1 MSVVTSTTVAGSD
14 HPGVSAALAWCR
26 SGNKKNFIDGEWVS
40 AASGR
45 TLETFNPATGEVLAQ
60 VAESDKADVDRAV
73 AAARR
78 AFESPGWSAISPHA
92 RTHILLRMADAIEQH
107 ADELAALETLDN
119 GMPTW
124 FSGAVVKMTV
134 DTFRYYAG
142 WPTKILGTTVPS
154 DASSFIYTLR
164 EPIGV
169 CGQIN
174 PWNVPLLLAGVKF
187 APALACGNTIVAK
200 PSELASL
207 TCLRLVELFH
217 EAGLP
222 PGVLNV
228 VTGYGATVGA
238 AISEHPGIDKVAF
251 TGSTA
256 VGKQI
261 LLASA
266 GNLKRVTLE
275 LGGKSPHIVFPDA
288 DMDKALAAAVNGFTR
303 NSGQIC
309 SSGTRLFV
317 HESIHDAFSKEVA
330 KLAASLKVGNP
341 FEADTKLGPVIS
353 ARQLDRVMSYVDAGQ
368 ADGAT
373 LMSGGRR
380 LGNAGYFVEPTV
392 FSGVQNAMKIAQEEI
407 FGPVACVIPFKTEEE
422 VIALS
427 NESTYGLAGGIWTR
441 DIGRG
446 HKIARA
452 LKGGRIWINTFGET
466 DPVMPF
472 GGFKQSGLGREF
484 GAESIM
490 TYTEPKSVMV
500 RY

>member
-1 MSVVTSTTVAGSD
+1 MTAHSMKSESE
-14 HPGVSAALAWCR
+14 HPGLAAALAWCR
-26 SGNKKNFIDGEWVS
+26 SGAKQHFIDGKWVP

-45 TLETFNPATGEVLAQ
+45 TMETLNPATADVLARI
-60 VAESDKADVDRAV
+60 AEGDKTDVDLAV

-78 AFESPGWSAISPHA
+78 AFESSGWRGMAPHA
-92 RTHILLRMADAIEQH
+92 RTAVLLRLADAIEQH

-119 GMPTW
+119 GMPAW
-124 FSGAVVKMTV
+124 FSAAVVKMTV

-142 WPTKILGTTVPS
+142 WPTKILGTTVPTDPS
-154 DASSFIYTLR
+154 AFIYTLR

-187 APALACGNTIVAK
+187 GPALACGNTIVAK

-207 TCLRLVELFH
+207 TCLRLVEIFH

-222 PGVLNV
+222 PGVMNV
-228 VTGYGATVGA
+228 VTGYGQTVGA

-256 VGKQI
+256 IGKQI

-288 DMDKALAAAVNGFTR
+288 DLDKALAAAVNGFTR

-317 HESIHDAFSKEVA
+317 HRSIHDEFANEVA
-330 KLAASLKVGNP
+330 KLVASLKVGNP
-341 FEADTKLGPVIS
+341 FDADTKLGPLIS
-353 ARQLDRVMSYVDAGQ
+353 SKQRERVMSYVDAGN
-368 ADGAT
+368 DEGAT
-373 LMSGGRR
+373 LMTGGRQA
-380 LGNAGYFVEPTV
+380 GDAGYYVEPTV
-392 FSGVQNAMKIAQEEI
+392 FSGVSNTMKIAQEEI
-407 FGPVACVIPFKTEEE
+407 FGPVVCVIPFDTEED
-422 VIALS
+422 VIAQG
-427 NESTYGLAGGIWTR
+427 NDSTYGLAGGIWTR
-441 DIGRG
+441 DIGRA
-446 HKIARA
+446 HRIAGA

-472 GGFKQSGLGREF
+472 GGYKQSGLGREF
-484 GAESIM
+484 GAESIQ
-490 TYTEPKSVMV
+490 TYTEAKSVML

>member
-1 MSVVTSTTVAGSD
+1 MTVLSTKSESE
-14 HPGVSAALAWCR
+14 HPGLAAALAWCR
-26 SGNKKNFIDGEWVS
+26 SGAKQHFIDGKWVP

-45 TLETFNPATGEVLAQ
+45 TMETLNPATADVLARI
-60 VAESDKADVDRAV
+60 AEGDKTDVDLAV

-78 AFESPGWSAISPHA
+78 AFESSGWRSMSPHA
-92 RTHILLRMADAIEQH
+92 RTAVLLRLADAIEQH
-107 ADELAALETLDN
+107 ADELASLETLDN
-119 GMPTW
+119 GMPAW
-124 FSGAVVKMTV
+124 FSAAVVKMTV

-142 WPTKILGTTVPS
+142 WPTKILGTTVPT
-154 DASSFIYTLR
+154 DSSAFIYTLR

-187 APALACGNTIVAK
+187 APALACGNTIVTK

-228 VTGYGATVGA
+228 VTGYGQTVGA

-256 VGKQI
+256 IGKQI

-275 LGGKSPHIVFPDA
+275 LGGKTPHIVFPDA
-288 DMDKALAAAVNGFTR
+288 DLDKALAAAVNGFTR

-317 HESIHDAFSKEVA
+317 HRSIHDEFANEVA

-341 FEADTKLGPVIS
+341 FDADTKLGPLIS
-353 ARQLDRVMSYVDAGQ
+353 SKQRDRVMSYVDVGN
-368 ADGAT
+368 DEGAT
-373 LMSGGRR
+373 LLTGGRQVR
-380 LGNAGYFVEPTV
+380 EAGYFVEPTV
-392 FSGVQNAMKIAQEEI
+392 FSGVRNAMKIAQEEI
-407 FGPVACVIPFKTEEE
+407 FGPVACVIPFDTEDD
-422 VIALS
+422 VIAQGNDS
-427 NESTYGLAGGIWTR
+427 AYGLAGGIWTR
-441 DIGRG
+441 DVGRA
-446 HKIARA
+446 HRIAGA

-472 GGFKQSGLGREF
+472 GGYKQSGLGREF
-484 GAESIM
+484 GAESIQ
-490 TYTEPKSVMV
+490 TYTEAKSVML

>member
-1 MSVVTSTTVAGSD
+1 MTVLSTKSESE
-14 HPGVSAALAWCR
+14 HPGLAAALAWCR
-26 SGNKKNFIDGEWVS
+26 SGAKQHFIDGKWVP

-45 TLETFNPATGEVLAQ
+45 TMETLNPATADVLARI
-60 VAESDKADVDRAV
+60 AEGDKTDVDLAV

-78 AFESPGWSAISPHA
+78 AFESSGWRSMSPHA
-92 RTHILLRMADAIEQH
+92 RTAVLLRLADSIEQH

-119 GMPTW
+119 GMPAW
-124 FSGAVVKMTV
+124 FSSAVVKMTV

-142 WPTKILGTTVPS
+142 WPTKILGTTVPT
-154 DASSFIYTLR
+154 DSSAFIYTLR

-187 APALACGNTIVAK
+187 APALACGNTIVTK

-228 VTGYGATVGA
+228 VTGYGQTVGA

-256 VGKQI
+256 IGKQI

-275 LGGKSPHIVFPDA
+275 LGGKTPHIVFPDA
-288 DMDKALAAAVNGFTR
+288 DLDKALAAAVNGFTR

-317 HESIHDAFSKEVA
+317 HRSIHDEFANEVA

-341 FEADTKLGPVIS
+341 FDADTKLGPLIS
-353 ARQLDRVMSYVDAGQ
+353 SKQRDRVMSYVDVGN
-368 ADGAT
+368 DEGAT
-373 LMSGGRR
+373 LLTGGRQVHE
-380 LGNAGYFVEPTV
+380 AGYFVEPTV
-392 FSGVQNAMKIAQEEI
+392 FSGVRNAMKIAQEEI
-407 FGPVACVIPFKTEEE
+407 FGPVACVIPFDTEDD
-422 VIALS
+422 VIAQGNDS
-427 NESTYGLAGGIWTR
+427 AYGLAGGIWTR
-441 DIGRG
+441 DIGRA
-446 HKIARA
+446 HRIAGA

-466 DPVMPF
+466 DPVMSF
-472 GGFKQSGLGREF
+472 GGYKQSGLGREF
-484 GAESIM
+484 GAESIQ
-490 TYTEPKSVMV
+490 TYTEAKSVML